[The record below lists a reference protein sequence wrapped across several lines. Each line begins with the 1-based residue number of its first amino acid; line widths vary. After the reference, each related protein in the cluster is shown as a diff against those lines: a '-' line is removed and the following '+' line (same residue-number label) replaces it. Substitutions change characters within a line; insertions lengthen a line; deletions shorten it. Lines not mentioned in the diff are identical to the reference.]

1 MNRQFIE
8 DKEQIALKH
17 MKRCLNS
24 LRLRERQIKAALFCT
39 HWAGKKKSLLT
50 LLTQYRKHPQ

>member
-39 HWAGKKKSLLT
+39 HWAGKKKKFT
-50 LLTQYRKHPQ
+50 KFVNTV